1 MRSCAFGVLA
11 DVSMLSSGGVD
22 LSSGLH
28 NYIYI
33 YIYYYNSIILWQHK
47 TLQMDN
53 MHASCGAGGG
63 D

>member
-33 YIYYYNSIILWQHK
+33 L
-47 TLQMDN
+47 L
-53 MHASCGAGGG
+53 
-63 D
+63 